1 MKSPEELKS
10 LKEEVE
16 TLNKKL
22 SELTEDELKQVAGGW
37 AGDWRT
43 VMECRNGN
51 CCYKTEWLGDYRGK
65 GPYKCSSCY
74 NDSLW
79 GTDIYYQG

>member
-22 SELTEDELKQVAGGW
+22 AELTEDELKQVSGGW

-43 VMECRNGN
+43 VMECRNEG
-51 CCYKTEWLGDYRGK
+51 CYYKPEWLGDYRGM
-65 GPYKCSSCY
+65 GPYRCSSCHTD
-74 NDSLW
+74 NLW

>member
-1 MKSPEELKS
+1 MKTPEELKA
-10 LKEEVE
+10 LKEDVE

-22 SELTEDELKQVAGGW
+22 AELTEDELKQVTGSW

-43 VMECRNGN
+43 VMECRNGS
-51 CCYKTEWLGDYRGK
+51 CCSQTEWIGDYRGM

-74 NDSLW
+74 TDTLW